1 MLISVPTA
9 CHGQALS
16 QTRENHAM
24 KHIDIRDFLAG
35 TTLVAIGL
43 FVALYAAS
51 HYEIGVPAR
60 MGPGFFP
67 VALGW
72 ILAALGGVVL
82 LFSFRKTVHVLVP
95 PPFALRSFL
104 AVVISVAAFSVL
116 IERVGLM
123 PTTLA
128 VTVIASM
135 AGQSFKLGRAL
146 LLGVFLAV
154 LSWLIFTV
162 GLQLTLPPFKLPG

>member
-1 MLISVPTA
+1 MKNIDV
-9 CHGQALS
+9 
-16 QTRENHAM
+16 RESM
-24 KHIDIRDFLAG
+24 AG
-35 TTLVAIGL
+35 VTLLAIGL
-43 FVALYAAS
+43 FVALYASS

-67 VALGW
+67 AALGW
-72 ILAALGGVVL
+72 IVAVLGAIVFA
-82 LFSFRKTVHVLVP
+82 FSFRKTVHVLTP

-104 AVVISVAAFSVL
+104 AVVIAVAAFSVL

-123 PTTLA
+123 PTALVLA
-128 VTVIASM
+128 VIASM
-135 AGQSFKLGRAL
+135 AGRNFRLGRAL

-162 GLQLTLPPFKLPG
+162 GLKMTLPAFKFPG